1 MAKLNLGC
9 EAEYKE
15 GWINID
21 FDKRSKADMYFNLNK
36 TPYPFKENSIDEILA
51 SGVLEHLDNYYKVMM
66 ELWRISNDRALI
78 YISVPHFSNFL
89 YSAEAEHKR
98 AFSYFSF
105 GTPNSNKELYPYF
118 EVIKKKITFTRI
130 NYRFLNKII
139 NPLINACPTFY
150 EKCLSGIIRA
160 SEVIV
165 ILKVRKD
172 RSFINFGKEEME
184 ERERE
189 VYKKF
194 DNLKF
199 IKNT

>member
-1 MAKLNLGC
+1 MIRINLGC

-21 FDKRSKADMYFNLNK
+21 FDKRSKADLYLDLNK
-36 TPYPFKENSIDEILA
+36 FPYPFKDNSVDEILA
-51 SGVLEHLDNYYKVMM
+51 SAILEHLEDYYKSMM
-66 ELWRISNDRALI
+66 ELWRISKDGALI

-89 YSAEAEHKR
+89 FSAEAEHKR

-105 GTPNSNKELYPYF
+105 GTPYSNKELYPYF

-130 NYRFLNKII
+130 NYPILNKFM
-139 NPLINACPTFY
+139 NPLINASPTFY
-150 EKCLSGIIRA
+150 EKCLSGIIRG

-165 ILKVRKD
+165 ILKVKKD
-172 RSFINFGKEEME
+172 KDYIESKKRYME
-184 ERERE
+184 EKENKI
-189 VYKKF
+189 YKKF